1 MLIKNADTFMVN
13 YICNNVGRREME
25 DGKMTNV
32 DIDFDIQ
39 NHAGLTALM
48 IACQGGHV
56 DIVRILLAN
65 NIKSEKDDKMGST
78 ALIYAVR
85 ADSPVCVRALLE
97 IPKLDVRWKDKINRS
112 ALDYAKDPIVR
123 ELLNEHCRRNVV
135 GTVGTLISKSGSDRK
150 PEDLGVTSG
159 PLGRSF

>member
-39 NHAGLTALM
+39 NNAGRTALM
-48 IACQGGHV
+48 IACQGGDV
-56 DIVRILLAN
+56 DIVRILLSN

-85 ADSPVCVRALLE
+85 ADSPLCVKALLE
-97 IPKLDVRWKDKINRS
+97 IPKLDLLWKDKINRS
-112 ALDYAKDPIVR
+112 AVDYAKDPIIR
-123 ELLNEHCRRNVV
+123 ELLLDHMRLSIV
-135 GTVGTLISKSGSDRK
+135 GPVQALIN
-150 PEDLGVTSG
+150 
-159 PLGRSF
+159 